1 MTRGGI
7 RERMDVKKKHLLILV
22 ALLGA
27 WGLIFAFRSPGGP
40 ASRREVRAAVAR
52 PTRTPA
58 AQGGGLPRLKT
69 GLLELPRPAYPPEV
83 QNIFGTPP
91 SPPRPPLAAVTPPAP
106 PPPDPFQEEAKR
118 LRYVG
123 FLDAGNT
130 KLAFV
135 VQGQEVHTVEVG
147 ATFSARFRVQAIT
160 EDAVLLSSLDGD
172 KQVRLPLVSDAGS
185 RPQVTPG
192 MPGGMGGNRP

>member
-1 MTRGGI
+1 
-7 RERMDVKKKHLLILV
+7 MDVQKKHLLILI

-27 WGLIFAFRSPGGP
+27 WGLIFALRSPGGP
-40 ASRREVRAAVAR
+40 ASRREVRAAAER

-69 GLLELPRPAYPPEV
+69 GLMELPRPAYPPEV

-91 SPPRPPLAAVTPPAP
+91 PPPRPPQAVVTPPA

-185 RPQVTPG
+185 RPQVGPMAPG
-192 MPGGMGGNRP
+192 RPEGQRP